1 MRQARLARLTLFW
14 ASAFLL
20 LAQAELSRADQSAS
34 PSIVNTPAKSTV
46 QAAFS
51 PWDDVEGLILD
62 AIGQA
67 RHRILVQAYLLT
79 SRKITHTLIAA
90 HRRGV
95 AVQVL
100 VDGGQLVKTE
110 SPPMMEELVDAGIPV
125 WMETRYQHAHNKV
138 IVIDSDSEEAVLIT
152 GSYNFTWAAQNRNAE
167 NVLIVRHDPA
177 LAARYAMNWERHRQ
191 DASAYRK

>member
-34 PSIVNTPAKSTV
+34 PSIVNTPARSTV